1 MDKPLSADLRELRD
15 CFRFYVG
22 SHQRPTIDACRELTT
37 SLSLLAE
44 KADRLEARAADADEM
59 EAIARDLDIVAS
71 AAVSPALQRELM
83 AQQRELQRQLDD
95 EEPATRSALAALAMP
110 VGNTNVV
117 VMPISPRPRPFG
129 GGDAA

>member
-59 EAIARDLDIVAS
+59 EAVARDLDILAS
-71 AAVSPALQRELM
+71 AAVSPALRRELM
-83 AQQRELQRQLDD
+83 EQQRELQRQLDAP
-95 EEPATRSALAALAMP
+95 EPASRSGLAALAMP
-110 VGNTNVV
+110 VGDSNVV
-117 VMPISPRPRPFG
+117 IMPVVPRPRPFG
-129 GGDAA
+129 GDAA